1 MKKWVNQLFKSYY
14 EYRMHRIKR
23 FMQHPDVTQERVLQE
38 LLTAAQHTEWGKQYD
53 YRSIRT
59 QAVYAARVPVSD
71 YDGLKPYINRMM
83 HGERDVLWNGQV
95 RWFSKSSGT
104 TNDKSKYIPVSRQN
118 LHRCHIRGTWDTMTL
133 FYDMRDDARQ
143 FECKSLVMGGSLAPF
158 EPYPRSMRGDVSAI
172 MIKHMPW
179 VARSF
184 FTPDFETAL
193 LSDFEEKIER
203 IAHILAK
210 EPELVMVGGV
220 PTWTV
225 VLFRR
230 VLEIT
235 GKSHLLEV
243 WPHLQGYIHGGVSFT
258 PYRDQFKAFLP
269 DPSITYQEI
278 YNASEGY
285 FAVQDSPD
293 RDDMLLLL
301 DNGVYYEFLPMS
313 EWDKEFPKAV
323 PLAEVETGCD
333 YAMLISSNSGLWR
346 YKIGDTVTF
355 TSVRPYRIRITGR
368 TKQFVN
374 AFGEELMVENADR
387 ALARTCEEFGIR
399 VVDYTVAPIYFE
411 GDGKGGHQWL
421 VEFDRIPNNL
431 EAFADHLDLELQE
444 VNSDY
449 EAKRYKNMALHRLR
463 LRALPVGTFHR
474 WMRSRGK
481 FGGQHKVPRLANHR
495 QYVEEILR
503 YLEEEPFSL

>member
-1 MKKWVNQLFKSYY
+1 MKKWVNRAFKAYY
-14 EYRMHRIKR
+14 EQRMHRIER
-23 FMQHPDVTQERVLQE
+23 FMRYPDVTQERVLQE
-38 LLTAAQHTEWGKQYD
+38 LLTAAQHTEWGRQYD

-59 QAVYAARVPVSD
+59 QAVYANRVPVSD
-71 YDGLKPYINRMM
+71 YEDLKHHINRMM
-83 HGERDVLWNGQV
+83 LGERDVLWNGQV

-104 TNDKSKYIPVSRQN
+104 TSDKSKYIPVSRQN
-118 LHRCHIRGTWDTMTL
+118 LNRCHIRGTWDTMTL
-133 FYDMRDDARQ
+133 FYHMRPDARQ
-143 FECKSLVMGGSLAPF
+143 FECKSLIMGGSLTPY
-158 EPYPRSMRGDVSAI
+158 EPYPRSVLGDVSAI

-193 LSDFEEKIER
+193 LHDFEEKIER
-203 IAHILAK
+203 MAQILVNEK
-210 EPELVMVGGV
+210 DLVMVGGV

-230 VLEIT
+230 VLELS
-235 GKSHLLEV
+235 GKSNLLEV
-243 WPHLQGYIHGGVSFT
+243 WPALQGYIHGGVSFT

-269 DPSITYQEI
+269 DPTITYQEI

-285 FAVQDSPD
+285 FAIQNDQSE
-293 RDDMLLLL
+293 RDMLLLL

-333 YAMLISSNSGLWR
+333 YAMIISTNSGLWR

-355 TSVRPYRIRITGR
+355 TSLRPYKIRITGR

-374 AFGEELMVENADR
+374 AFGEELMVENADQ
-387 ALARTCEEFGIR
+387 ALAQTCEEFGVR
-399 VVDYTVAPIYFE
+399 VVDYTVAPIYFQGE
-411 GDGKGGHQWL
+411 GKGGHQWL
-421 VEFDRIPNNL
+421 IEFAELPSSVEH
-431 EAFADHLDLELQE
+431 FADVLDQNLQQ

-449 EAKRYKNMALHRLR
+449 EAKRYKDMALHRLQMHI
-463 LRALPVGTFHR
+463 LPTGTFHR